1 MTVWCRRFLVL
12 QKAQCIITV
21 YICIY
26 VCMYVCIY
34 VCMYVCMW
42 FQQLQSCKAAGS
54 HTAQSAVWGQSE
66 TETQGFKQLMTL
78 YAGLPAARGKIL
90 IEMYVIQN
98 R

>member
-1 MTVWCRRFLVL
+1 
-12 QKAQCIITV
+12 
-21 YICIY
+21 
-26 VCMYVCIY
+26 
-34 VCMYVCMW
+34 MW

>member
-1 MTVWCRRFLVL
+1 VQAVSRAAERAVH
-12 QKAQCIITV
+12 
-21 YICIY
+21 YY
-26 VCMYVCIY
+26 G

-54 HTAQSAVWGQSE
+54 HTAVWGQSE